1 MSEMNVARIRVV
13 IFQEGS
19 MWVAQC
25 LEYDI
30 GAQAVS
36 VDKLH
41 ERLTVALEA
50 ERQESLARNG
60 EPFAGIAPAPEY
72 FHRLWEKRL
81 GRFEPE
87 GPVEPN
93 IEFALCA

>member
-1 MSEMNVARIRVV
+1 MSEMDAARLRVV
-13 IFQEGS
+13 IFQEGGR
-19 MWVAQC
+19 WVAQC

-30 GAQAVS
+30 GAQAAS
-36 VDKLH
+36 MDKLH
-41 ERLTVALEA
+41 ERLVVALEA
-50 ERQESLARNG
+50 ERQESMARNG
-60 EPFAGIAPAPEY
+60 KPFAGIAPAPEY

-81 GRFEPE
+81 GRFEPA